1 MALLLILA
9 PGVASAEQLARL
21 TGEPGAERIVTDSTP
36 PARAR
41 NPESGL
47 PALTP
52 PKPTGIEVQRR
63 PPAREGAQ
71 SQAVSIAATGDVAAG
86 AGSAAQLPDDLWT
99 VLAVLAALSA
109 LGVAAWTGAR
119 LSRAGAEPAASVAA
133 YRERST
139 DGVRRVAS
147 KRKDVELRRAL
158 ERARRAIAL
167 DDVLAPRDA
176 RVEMPSG
183 GVDPAR
189 LVLEISPQRRR
200 AKALT
205 CARQRGVISRAVRPL
220 GFSYAAVRRARFG
233 ERTLTAPSQDA
244 RRLAQS
250 VGSFS
255 IADTSSGDRSG
266 AGRIDATS
274 TETAQGGDKGDRI
287 SNVIRGIAA
296 FDARHRGSP
305 RERR

>member
-52 PKPTGIEVQRR
+52 PKPTGIEVQR
-63 PPAREGAQ
+63 PVSARDGTPNH
-71 SQAVSIAATGDVAAG
+71 AVSIAATGDVAG
-86 AGSAAQLPDDLWT
+86 PTAQLPEDLWT
-99 VLAVLAALSA
+99 VLAVLAALIA

-167 DDVLAPRDA
+167 DDVLAPRDTP
-176 RVEMPSG
+176 VGMPSG

-205 CARQRGVISRAVRPL
+205 CARQRGVVSRAVRPL

-244 RRLAQS
+244 RKPAQS
-250 VGSFS
+250 VGSYS
-255 IADTSSGDRSG
+255 IAHTSSGDRSG
-266 AGRIDATS
+266 AGRIDAAS
-274 TETAQGGDKGDRI
+274 TETALGGDKGDRI